1 MDMDLDQRL
10 SKEELTPR
18 KFSYGYQVFQEYDL
32 DKDGLLSKA
41 EIEKAPSAVDIT
53 GTPRKLAPY
62 ESLKKFDLNQDGKL
76 ALLEIPPYH
85 SYFRSGMMMRRKGS
99 SN

>member
-10 SKEELTPR
+10 SREELAQGNR
-18 KFSYGYQVFQEYDL
+18 GYFLFQEYDL
-32 DKDGLLSKA
+32 NKDGLLSKV
-41 EIEKAPSAVDIT
+41 EIEKAPSLLDIT
-53 GTPRKLAPY
+53 GTPIKRVPF

-85 SYFRSGMMMRRKGS
+85 SFFYFFLKEI
-99 SN
+99 